1 MKTVAKVLIFSM
13 SLFLA
18 YSAGVLLLGS
28 LKEKNIIDTVIV
40 EINYF
45 GNWNATITHGEEL
58 VKSGFGRTE
67 HVFSKPLADEW
78 IISVRACKLD
88 DSNQMLKII
97 VKLVDGTVLGT
108 ASTSEPF
115 GHTSLFIEIIV

>member
-1 MKTVAKVLIFSM
+1 LKTVAKVLIFSM

>member
-108 ASTSEPF
+108 ASTSESF

>member
-1 MKTVAKVLIFSM
+1 MKTVAKALIFSM

>member
-1 MKTVAKVLIFSM
+1 LKTVAKALIFSM

>member
-88 DSNQMLKII
+88 DSIQMLKII

>member
-1 MKTVAKVLIFSM
+1 M

-88 DSNQMLKII
+88 DSIQMLRII

-108 ASTSEPF
+108 ASTSESF